1 MRECHSERTRAN
13 SAFVT
18 TFRSGRSPVFKHYY
32 SQPLTSINLQ
42 LNVIVS
48 GVEGRKKEKPLPV
61 HFFHLFLF
69 FSSSWGSCL
78 DTDTHALS
86 ASTPPPSPHPLRSSI
101 KHTAA
106 SWRHFFMQRCEVRAL
121 ERPGSCPSSLPLSF
135 YLFADAKSITLSIC
149 FLLLIQFYILFTCVK
164 KEF

>member
-1 MRECHSERTRAN
+1 MSLRADACKQCVRN
-13 SAFVT
+13 DLLL
-18 TFRSGRSPVFKHYY
+18 RSFPVFKHYY

-48 GVEGRKKEKPLPV
+48 GVESQKIKKKKPLPV

-78 DTDTHALS
+78 DTDTHTLS

-106 SWRHFFMQRCEVRAL
+106 SWCQFFMQRCEVIAL
-121 ERPGSCPSSLPLSF
+121 ERPGLCPSTLPLSF
-135 YLFADAKSITLSIC
+135 YSFVDDQN
-149 FLLLIQFYILFTCVK
+149 LLLFHLFPFYSSNSIFYSSA
-164 KEF
+164 